1 MNNLSENKELQDYA
15 SQVNDK
21 LPEYCKSVI
30 QDFIPCLKGLN
41 PSDSASESI
50 ALAEL
55 EVERP
60 KFVESVE
67 KAFQKRLFSDVIFLA
82 ENLAVFYERRSYL
95 DEWVDVSTY
104 ALEAAKN
111 SRDVQSQAY
120 ILGMLG
126 RVFRIKN
133 MWAEATEYC
142 KQSILI
148 YDSLEEAIKT
158 SNSLKIAK
166 AEILDALGNINRSI
180 GSLKSLK
187 DAVKQFMES
196 IQLFHEANNFSG
208 ELRALDGL
216 AQVYTKQGKLN
227 EAKNILEKLL
237 QEKKEVGES
246 DFSISITLNNLGKIL
261 RDMGMFHEAEQTF
274 NEALMKKK
282 KLLDWRGEAVTY
294 HELGI
299 LKGKIG
305 NVTDAL
311 EMFDQ
316 SLEIK
321 RQRGDAHGQGLSLVE
336 VGKLYAELGNFSQA
350 CEPWIQ
356 ALANLTK
363 ESEQYKQHERLLLQ
377 EALEGVDFKELSS
390 ASLDVLKNLDMN
402 PSQNQELLDL
412 LSHQNQGNL
421 TNDQQEQL
429 EELAKTRDFYL
440 LRRSQAM
447 HEIARRENFR

>member
-1 MNNLSENKELQDYA
+1 MNNFSENKELQDYA

-41 PSDSASESI
+41 SSDSASESI

-60 KFVESVE
+60 KFIEAVER
-67 KAFQKRLFSDVIFLA
+67 AFQKRLFSDVIFLA
-82 ENLAVFYERRSYL
+82 ENLAIFYERRSYL

-104 ALEAAKN
+104 ALKAAKN
-111 SRDVQSQAY
+111 SRDMQSQAY

-133 MWAEATEYC
+133 MWTEAIDHC
-142 KQSILI
+142 KESISI
-148 YDSLEEAIKT
+148 YDSLEEAIET
-158 SNSLKIAK
+158 SDSLKVAK
-166 AEILDALGNINRSI
+166 AEILDSLGNINRSI

-187 DAVKQFMES
+187 DAAKQFMES
-196 IQLFHEANNFSG
+196 IQLSHEANNFNG

-227 EAKNILEKLL
+227 EAKKILEKLL
-237 QEKKEVGES
+237 QEKKEIGES

-261 RDMGMFHEAEQTF
+261 RDMGMFREAEQTF
-274 NEALMKKK
+274 NEALTKKK

-294 HELGI
+294 HELGV
-299 LKGKIG
+299 LKGQIG
-305 NVTDAL
+305 NVTGAL
-311 EMFDQ
+311 EMFNQ
-316 SLEIK
+316 SLDIK

-336 VGKLYAELGNFSQA
+336 VGKLYTELGDFSQA

-363 ESEQYKQHERLLLQ
+363 GSEQYRQHERLLLQ
-377 EALEGVDFKELSS
+377 ETLESVDFRELSN
-390 ASLDVLKNLDMN
+390 ASLDVLKNLDTN
-402 PSQNQELLDL
+402 PLQNQELLDL
-412 LSHQNQGNL
+412 LSHRNHGDL
-421 TNDQQEQL
+421 TDDQQEQL
-429 EELAKTRDFYL
+429 EELTRIRDL
-440 LRRSQAM
+440 CLRRKSQALQ
-447 HEIARRENFR
+447 EIARRGEF